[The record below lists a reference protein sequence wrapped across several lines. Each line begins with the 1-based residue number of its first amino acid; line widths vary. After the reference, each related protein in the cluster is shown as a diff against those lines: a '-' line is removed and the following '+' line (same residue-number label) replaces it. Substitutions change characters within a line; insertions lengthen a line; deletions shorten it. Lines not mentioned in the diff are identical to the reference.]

1 MSALAYDPSTDFD
14 RHYTLAAARRIV
26 RFVRPS
32 DRVLEVGCARGLM
45 TQRLAARAAHVD
57 AIDVDAEHLAVATA
71 LGLENAAFEQVAIE
85 QLPAAAT
92 YDHVVLASVLG
103 EVDDPGAVLA
113 ACAAHLGPGGMLHVT
128 SNNPESLHRLL
139 ALEMGLLDAAADL
152 SARNASLGVRR
163 LLAADEIAGMGARA
177 GLVEL
182 HREALLVKPLTNA
195 QLAAFPD
202 DVIAGLDRLARHLPE
217 HGAQTY
223 LVLAPEACDD

>member
-1 MSALAYDPSTDFD
+1 MTALAYDPTTDFD

-26 RFVRPS
+26 RFVRPA

-45 TQRLAARAAHVD
+45 TARLAARAAHVD
-57 AIDVDAEHLAVATA
+57 AIDVDASHLGAAAA
-71 LGLENAAFEQVAIE
+71 LGMENVAFAHVAIE
-85 QLPAAAT
+85 QLPPGAR

-103 EVDDPGAVLA
+103 EVADPGAVLA
-113 ACAAHLGPGGMLHVT
+113 ACAARLGPGGMLHVT

-139 ALEMGLLDAAADL
+139 ALEMDLLADPAAL
-152 SARNASLGVRR
+152 SARNSELGVQR
-163 LLAADEIAGMGARA
+163 LLAADEIAGLGARA

-195 QLAAFPD
+195 QMASFPD
-202 DVIAGLDRLARHLPE
+202 ELIAGLDGLARHLPG

-223 LVLAPEACDD
+223 LVLAPEARP

>member
-1 MSALAYDPSTDFD
+1 VTALAYDPTTDFD

-26 RFVRPS
+26 RFVRPA

-45 TQRLAARAAHVD
+45 TARLAARAAHVH
-57 AIDVDAEHLAVATA
+57 AIDVDAEHLAVARG
-71 LGLENAAFEQVAIE
+71 LGLEDVSFERVAIE
-85 QLPAAAT
+85 QLPAGAT

-103 EVDDPGAVLA
+103 EVEDPGAVLA
-113 ACAAHLGPGGMLHVT
+113 ACAARLGPGGMLHVT

-139 ALEMGLLDAAADL
+139 ALELDLLADPAEL
-152 SARNASLGVRR
+152 SARNAALGVQR
-163 LLAADEIAGMGARA
+163 LLSANEIAGLGARA

-195 QLAAFPD
+195 QLASFPD
-202 DVIAGLDRLARHLPE
+202 DVIAGLDGLARHLPE

-223 LVLAPEACDD
+223 LVLAPEASR